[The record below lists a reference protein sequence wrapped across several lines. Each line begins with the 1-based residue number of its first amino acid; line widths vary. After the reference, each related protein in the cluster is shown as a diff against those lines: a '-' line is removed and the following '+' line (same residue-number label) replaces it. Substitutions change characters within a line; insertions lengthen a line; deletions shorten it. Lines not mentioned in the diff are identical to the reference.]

1 MDPILGA
8 TLVTSEM
15 VQSVVTTVTDNATV
29 ILPAGMTLLGI
40 SLGISWIPKI
50 IKKFR

>member
-1 MDPILGA
+1 MQAFLGNA
-8 TLVTSEM
+8 VVTSDM
-15 VQSVVTTVTDNATV
+15 LQSVVSVVSDNVAV

-50 IKKFR
+50 IKQFR